1 MDTNLTTILLEN
13 FHDENNENNET
24 RVTNRVIGIQS
35 QDPFEDPGENLG
47 RLDDYFEFLNSKK
60 SDEKTT
66 CTNEE

>member
-1 MDTNLTTILLEN
+1 MDTNLTKILLEN
-13 FHDENNENNET
+13 FHDENNET

-60 SDEKTT
+60 SDEKPT